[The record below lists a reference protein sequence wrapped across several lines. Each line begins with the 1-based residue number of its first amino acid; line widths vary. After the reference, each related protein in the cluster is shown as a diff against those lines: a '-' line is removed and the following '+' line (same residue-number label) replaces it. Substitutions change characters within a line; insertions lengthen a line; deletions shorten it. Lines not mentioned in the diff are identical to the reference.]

1 MCYAWLFLCVDEI
14 EMENKMIVIN
24 VYDKK
29 EINTSYE
36 DFKMKIANS
45 IRDMVLRDWD
55 KIVQLEEYQ
64 DENTKNFHVDIKI
77 KIG

>member
-1 MCYAWLFLCVDEI
+1 
-14 EMENKMIVIN
+14 MIVIN

-29 EINTSYE
+29 EINTSSE

-77 KIG
+77 EIG

>member
-1 MCYAWLFLCVDEI
+1 
-14 EMENKMIVIN
+14 MIGIN
-24 VYDKK
+24 VYDEK
-29 EINTSYE
+29 EINTSSE

-77 KIG
+77 EIG

>member
-1 MCYAWLFLCVDEI
+1 
-14 EMENKMIVIN
+14 MIVIN
-24 VYDKK
+24 VYDEK
-29 EINTSYE
+29 EINTSSE

-64 DENTKNFHVDIKI
+64 DENTKNFHVGIKI
-77 KIG
+77 EIG

>member
-1 MCYAWLFLCVDEI
+1 
-14 EMENKMIVIN
+14 MIVIN
-24 VYDKK
+24 VYDEK
-29 EINTSYE
+29 EINTSSE

-77 KIG
+77 EIG

>member
-1 MCYAWLFLCVDEI
+1 
-14 EMENKMIVIN
+14 MIVIN

-29 EINTSYE
+29 EINTSSE

-64 DENTKNFHVDIKI
+64 DENTKNFHVGIKI
-77 KIG
+77 EIG

>member
-1 MCYAWLFLCVDEI
+1 
-14 EMENKMIVIN
+14 MIVIN

-29 EINTSYE
+29 EINTSSE

-55 KIVQLEEYQ
+55 KIVQLEEHQ

-77 KIG
+77 EIG